1 MVVMKQEQRENH
13 RRRLLEMAVRLR
25 GDEAAVVGEALRQ
38 AGSDASGNL
47 SNAPQHLADLGTD
60 AFEQEMSTSLL
71 QNARQMQAEVAAALD
86 RLEQSSFGKCQRC
99 GRDIGEGR
107 LQAVPYTRYCVD
119 CAQNA
124 EDDGE
129 VGFQPT
135 LLR

>member
-1 MVVMKQEQRENH
+1 MKQEQRESY

-60 AFEQEMSTSLL
+60 TFEQEMSASLL

-86 RLEQSSFGKCQRC
+86 RLEQGSFGKCQRC

-129 VGFQPT
+129 AGFQPT
-135 LLR
+135 LL

>member
-1 MVVMKQEQRENH
+1 MNQEQRENH

-25 GDEAAVVGEALRQ
+25 GDESAVVGEALRQ
-38 AGSDASGNL
+38 SGGDASGNL

-60 AFEQEMSTSLL
+60 TFEQEMSASLL
-71 QNARQMQAEVAAALD
+71 QNERQLQAEVAAALD
-86 RLEQSSFGKCQRC
+86 RLEQDNFGECQRC
-99 GRDIGEGR
+99 GRDVGEGR
-107 LQAVPYTRYCVD
+107 LQAVPYTRYCLP

-129 VGFQPT
+129 AGFQPT